1 MALMLNL
8 PTSPLGIGFPNAYA
22 RVAGVNGD
30 KTAIRVMV
38 EIHATEA
45 ARAAGAHP
53 IETRL
58 HTLPLPSDAPLY
70 PAVYDALKALP
81 EYAGAV
87 DC

>member
-22 RVAGVNGD
+22 RVARVSGD
-30 KTAIRVMV
+30 KNAIRVMV

-45 ARAAGAHP
+45 ARHAGAQP

-70 PAVYDALKALP
+70 PAIYAALKAMP